1 MCVCVCLWSAVVVVA
16 VAVVDGCGGGEASG
30 VCLSRF
36 SSALGWGWSS
46 ASRAA
51 GEPGQ
56 SSLTSAKEKAQSCS
70 LCLLEEIL
78 CILRSYPTSAESDQL
93 GLLCCQPEPFAD
105 ASTPLNGSF
114 SVSTHWGLSAMSG
127 ALICMHE
134 ITWQVRLQFRTKE
147 VTGYIP
153 YALNVAHNKKLSAP
167 HRMREQRGRARGAQR
182 AAQRRGCASPG
193 CTNTLGRSPRKN
205 YKNDLDDQ
213 T

>member
-1 MCVCVCLWSAVVVVA
+1 M
-16 VAVVDGCGGGEASG
+16 
-30 VCLSRF
+30 
-36 SSALGWGWSS
+36 
-46 ASRAA
+46 
-51 GEPGQ
+51 P
-56 SSLTSAKEKAQSCS
+56 KKKAQSCS

-105 ASTPLNGSF
+105 ASTPLNGIF
-114 SVSTHWGLSAMSG
+114 SVSTHWRLSARSG

-134 ITWQVRLQFRTKE
+134 ITWQVRLQFHTKT
-147 VTGYIP
+147 VTAQVP
-153 YALNVAHNKKLSAP
+153 SALNVAHAAVCP
-167 HRMREQRGRARGAQR
+167 RCMREQRGQTRDTQR

-193 CTNTLGRSPRKN
+193 CKNTLGRSPRKN

>member
-1 MCVCVCLWSAVVVVA
+1 MRLSILLIVCLLTGSLKAADPVRLDDLGRLRTVSQLTLDPSGGRA

-114 SVSTHWGLSAMSG
+114 SVFTHWGLSARSG
-127 ALICMHE
+127 ALICMHQ
-134 ITWQVRLQFRTKE
+134 ITWQVRLQFRAKV
-147 VTGYIP
+147 VTGRIP
-153 YALNVAHNKKLSAP
+153 GFLYAARKALSAP
-167 HRMREQRGRARGAQR
+167 ARA
-182 AAQRRGCASPG
+182 
-193 CTNTLGRSPRKN
+193 
-205 YKNDLDDQ
+205 
-213 T
+213 